1 MSASKHSLNVTDTD
15 AGVRVDIFV
24 TRSLPDIIPS
34 RMFVKRLLDE
44 GRLQVNGL
52 AVKAC
57 YKTQAGDC
65 VAIDVLCDDYPDER
79 IKPENVPLDIVYE
92 DDSIIALN
100 KAVGIAV
107 HPAAGHYGGT
117 LVNALVH
124 HFGALSDV
132 NGAKRPGIVHRLDK
146 ETSGILLV
154 AKNNL
159 AHARLAKQ
167 FEEHTIEKKY
177 VALVEGEV
185 QFDEGV
191 IDAGIGEH
199 PRYHD
204 LRCIAREGEGKAAV
218 TYYKVVRRHKGCTAV
233 ALFPTTGRTHQLRLH
248 MRHLR
253 HAIMGDEKYGNKGNF
268 SRLALHAQSIFF
280 AHPVTKAPMEISVPL
295 PVEFAPYF

>member
-1 MSASKHSLNVTDTD
+1 MSTHTLNVTEADHD
-15 AGVRVDIFV
+15 IRVDIYV
-24 TRSLPDIIPS
+24 TRALPDVIPS

-44 GRLQVNGL
+44 GRLTVNGKK
-52 AVKAC
+52 VKAC
-57 YKTQAGDC
+57 HKVQSGDS
-65 VAIDVLCDDYPDER
+65 VTADVRFEDYPDER
-79 IKPENVPLDIVYE
+79 IKPENVAIDIVYE

-100 KAVGIAV
+100 KAVGITV

-124 HFGALSDV
+124 HFGSLSDV

-154 AKNNL
+154 AKTNM

-167 FEEHTIEKKY
+167 FEGHTIEKKY
-177 VALVEGEV
+177 VALVEGVV

-191 IDAGIGEH
+191 VEVPIGDH

-204 LRCIAREGEGKAAV
+204 LRCIAKEGEGKEAT
-218 TYYKVVRRHKGCTAV
+218 TYYKVVKRHKDRTAV

-253 HAIMGDEKYGNKGNF
+253 HAILGDEKYGNKGNF

-280 AHPVTKAPMEISVPL
+280 THPASKAPMEISVPL
-295 PVEFAPYF
+295 PAEFLPYF